1 MVNDHQMTK
10 HFQSK
15 AGLLRG
21 KHLVESMGL
30 IVFLS
35 ALMLGCADKSR
46 KSERVATADSYDSV
60 MLANGYS
67 VQPLFKTKTG
77 HVTATLRVNGTACV
91 FLVDTGGGATLIDI
105 SKKDKYQL
113 EAFAAKD
120 YAAGINAASPLVR
133 TSADIGIKNSI
144 VRDDSLFLMDISFI
158 NAEFRKNHS
167 KQVDGVLGTDF
178 LDRHHAIVDYSRST
192 LYLQTGKR
200 SR

>member
-46 KSERVATADSYDSV
+46 KSERVATADLYDSV

-77 HVTATLRVNGTACV
+77 HVTATLRVNGKAC
-91 FLVDTGGGATLIDI
+91 ATLIDI

-133 TSADIGIKNSI
+133 TSADIGIKTPTSVTI
-144 VRDDSLFLMDISFI
+144 AF
-158 NAEFRKNHS
+158 
-167 KQVDGVLGTDF
+167 T
-178 LDRHHAIVDYSRST
+178 
-192 LYLQTGKR
+192 
-200 SR
+200 